1 MKRIQKLGLG
11 AGGAGIAGLSAYISA
26 GIMHRGPKGRSSG
39 GMQRG
44 CPACGNSGMFA
55 GKDCPYC

>member
-1 MKRIQKLGLG
+1 MKKLGLG
-11 AGGAGIAGLSAYISA
+11 AGAAGFFGLGAYTSA
-26 GIMHRGPKGRSSG
+26 GIMHRGPRGRSSG
-39 GMQRG
+39 GMQKG